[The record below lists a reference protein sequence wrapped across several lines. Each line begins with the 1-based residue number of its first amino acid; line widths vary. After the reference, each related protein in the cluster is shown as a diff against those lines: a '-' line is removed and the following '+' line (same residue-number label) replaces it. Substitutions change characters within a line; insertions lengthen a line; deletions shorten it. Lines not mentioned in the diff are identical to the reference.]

1 MLMRNAS
8 LVRERIYPLALLFAG
23 LIVAVGSIGVL
34 GYGLLA
40 LTGH

>member
-1 MLMRNAS
+1 MLMRSAS

-23 LIVAVGSIGVL
+23 LMVAVGSIGLL
-34 GYGLLA
+34 GYGFLA

>member
-1 MLMRNAS
+1 MPMRSAS

-23 LIVAVGSIGVL
+23 LMVAVGSIGLL
-34 GYGLLA
+34 GYGFLA

>member
-1 MLMRNAS
+1 MQMRSAS

-23 LIVAVGSIGVL
+23 LMVAVGSIGVL

-40 LTGH
+40 LMGH

>member
-1 MLMRNAS
+1 MQMRSAS

-23 LIVAVGSIGVL
+23 LMVAVGSIGLL
-34 GYGLLA
+34 GYGFLA

>member
-1 MLMRNAS
+1 MRSAS

-23 LIVAVGSIGVL
+23 LMVAVGSIGLL
-34 GYGLLA
+34 GYGFLA